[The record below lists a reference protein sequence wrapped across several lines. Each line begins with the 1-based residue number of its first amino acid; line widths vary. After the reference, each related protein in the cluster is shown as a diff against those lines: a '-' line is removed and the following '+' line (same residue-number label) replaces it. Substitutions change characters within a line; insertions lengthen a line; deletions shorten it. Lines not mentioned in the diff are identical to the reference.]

1 MSTDHGQEAA
11 DATEEEVV
19 LDPLTEEVQGLVFAL
34 LDEQIER
41 RQLARLDELMRSD
54 PEAREI
60 YLKCVQMHVDLHA
73 YFAQSAES
81 ADAKQESTAPLV
93 VGLPINLP
101 MGGIQRPTDTV

>member
-1 MSTDHGQEAA
+1 
-11 DATEEEVV
+11 
-19 LDPLTEEVQGLVFAL
+19 
-34 LDEQIER
+34 
-41 RQLARLDELMRSD
+41 
-54 PEAREI
+54 
-60 YLKCVQMHVDLHA
+60 MHVDLHA